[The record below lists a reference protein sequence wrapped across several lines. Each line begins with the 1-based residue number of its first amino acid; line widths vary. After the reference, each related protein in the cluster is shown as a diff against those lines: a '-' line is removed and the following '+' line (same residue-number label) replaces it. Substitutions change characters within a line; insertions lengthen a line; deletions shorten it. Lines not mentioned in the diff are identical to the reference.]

1 MIVKVCGMREAQ
13 NIREVEALGI
23 DLMGFIFYP
32 RSPRYCAALP
42 DYLPTGCKR
51 VGVFVNASIDDIRER
66 AASFGLDYI
75 QLHGNETPDFT
86 HVVKEQTGCK
96 IIKAFSIGNP
106 FPGELVAGFEGE
118 ADLFLF
124 DTPTVGFGGSG
135 QTFDHSLL
143 AQYTGNTP
151 FLLSG
156 GIGPDFQLT
165 TGHEQLAGL
174 DLNSRFETEPG
185 LKDTKLLRSF
195 ISKLKTT
202 H

>member
-42 DYLPTGCKR
+42 DYLPVRCKR

-66 AASFGLDYI
+66 TATFGLDYI
-75 QLHGNETPDFT
+75 QLHGNETPDFAQL
-86 HVVKEQTGCK
+86 VREQTGCK

-106 FPGELVAGFEGE
+106 FPGELVASFEGE

-165 TGHEQLAGL
+165 TSHEQLAGL